1 MGRRRRSRGGA
12 RAGRARGL
20 LPGRGGRRILA
31 GRGVGW
37 LARRHG
43 LACNSILAADVVTAD
58 GRLVR
63 ADAESEPDLFWAIRG
78 GGGSF
83 GAITALEI
91 ALFPVERLYAG
102 ALFLPLERAPEV
114 LHRWAAWA
122 PGTPDEVTSV
132 GRMLRLPPL
141 PELPDHLRGQ
151 SFSVV
156 EAAFLG
162 DEAEGAK
169 LLRPLRELGP
179 AMDTFATITPDRL
192 LELHM
197 DPPEPV
203 PGMSD
208 HLMFADA
215 PPRRSTR
222 SSRPRAR
229 GRHPAALDRASAPR
243 RRGSATRRGRRPAR
257 DGGPLASLD
266 GRFLCS
272 PSGSAWTPRPGRRS
286 SATRAPCASAS
297 RPVRPTASTST
308 SPSGRP
314 TPRPPSPLSST
325 AACARSG
332 AATTRTTSSAR
343 TTPIPAR

>member
-1 MGRRRRSRGGA
+1 
-12 RAGRARGL
+12 
-20 LPGRGGRRILA
+20 
-31 GRGVGW
+31 
-37 LARRHG
+37 
-43 LACNSILAADVVTAD
+43 
-58 GRLVR
+58 
-63 ADAESEPDLFWAIRG
+63 
-78 GGGSF
+78 
-83 GAITALEI
+83 
-91 ALFPVERLYAG
+91 
-102 ALFLPLERAPEV
+102 
-114 LHRWAAWA
+114 
-122 PGTPDEVTSV
+122 
-132 GRMLRLPPL
+132 MLRLPPL

-162 DEAEGAK
+162 DEAEGAE

-243 RRGSATRRGRRPAR
+243 R
-257 DGGPLASLD
+257 
-266 GRFLCS
+266 
-272 PSGSAWTPRPGRRS
+272 
-286 SATRAPCASAS
+286 
-297 RPVRPTASTST
+297 
-308 SPSGRP
+308 
-314 TPRPPSPLSST
+314 
-325 AACARSG
+325 
-332 AATTRTTSSAR
+332 
-343 TTPIPAR
+343 